1 MKSSSAARAA
11 AAVDRQQP
19 FLNSALL
26 EFAAVFAGVYAL
38 SVLAFAPNVPDDG
51 VKEFVTL
58 DDEDNFV
65 RNDQYKGFT
74 PTHLEWMWYS
84 KHLDVWEPAAWF
96 LKAVVWHFFGLDASR
111 WRDVQVFSHA
121 MGGALLYLLLVA
133 VVGKHI
139 APGNRKQQAVACACG
154 ALFWTLHPLRAE
166 VVGWISCISY
176 NFGIVFVLGSM
187 LLYHR
192 YVTGGERGDSSVA
205 VRLLCYVGAAVMFFL
220 ALACKTPA
228 ISTIFGYLFIDALE
242 RPRRLLPATQWLRPF
257 GALTDKL
264 LFLGLAI
271 FCLRMAAPGDDACE
285 NLRTPGVCL
294 TVKDRF
300 IRACWALGFYARMTL
315 WPTQHMPHYAIES
328 GVDPLQFDTAE

>member
-1 MKSSSAARAA
+1 MGSGSDAT
-11 AAVDRQQP
+11 DRRLP

-26 EFAAVFAGVYAL
+26 EFAVVYAGLYAL
-38 SVLAFAPNVPDDG
+38 SVGAFAPNVPEDG
-51 VKEFVTL
+51 RKEFVTL

-65 RNDQYKGFT
+65 HNDQYKGFT
-74 PTHLEWMWYS
+74 PTHLEWMWTS

-111 WRDVQVFSHA
+111 WRDVQVLSHA
-121 MGGALLYLLLVA
+121 TGGALLYLLLIA
-133 VVGKHI
+133 VIGKHI
-139 APGNRKQQAVACACG
+139 APHNRKQQAVACAGG

-176 NFGIVFVLGSM
+176 NFGIVFVVGSM
-187 LLYHR
+187 LCYHR
-192 YVTGGERGDSSVA
+192 YLTARQGGVA
-205 VRLLCYVGAAVMFFL
+205 VRALCYYLGAAALFFL

-228 ISTIFGYLFIDALE
+228 ISTLFGFLFIDALE
-242 RPRRLLPATQWLRPF
+242 RPQRLLPATEWLRPL

-271 FCLRMAAPGDDACE
+271 SCLRMAAPGDDACE

-315 WPTQHMPHYAIES
+315 WPAQHMPHYAIEN
-328 GVDPLQFDTAE
+328 GEDPLRFDTAE